1 MKPAISKTR
10 SFTTRDLT
18 LIGLMTSVTCILA
31 PIAIPIPISPVPIS
45 LGNLA
50 VFLTIFVLGT
60 RNGLISYLIYF
71 LLGFAGLPVFSG
83 FAGGAEKVLGPTG
96 GYLIGFFLMAAV
108 TGIFLERSHG
118 KRGFMVIGMILGM
131 LLCNLIGTLWLSFY
145 LSTSFVSALGI
156 GVLPYLPGDL
166 LKIAAAAMLG
176 PVLRN
181 AVQQIS

>member
-1 MKPAISKTR
+1 MKPAISKAR
-10 SFTTRDLT
+10 PFTTRDLT
-18 LIGLMTSVTCILA
+18 LIGLMTAVTCILA

-50 VFLTIFVLGT
+50 VFLTVFVLGT

-96 GYLIGFFLMAAV
+96 GYLIGFFFMAAV
-108 TGIFLERSHG
+108 TGMFLERSHG
-118 KRGFMVIGMILGM
+118 KRNIAIMGMVLGM
-131 LLCNLIGTLWLSFY
+131 LLCNLIGTLWLSFQ
-145 LSTSFVSALGI
+145 LSIPFVSALGI
-156 GVLPYLPGDL
+156 GVLPYLPGDIA
-166 LKIAAAAMLG
+166 KICAAALLG

-181 AVQQIS
+181 AVQRIS